1 MKKIVLAT
9 SYFAVLAIVFSMTS
23 CQDDPITPNDN
34 SGNNVDTTWVDD
46 STNWNPNN
54 GGGNTNP
61 NDTTSG
67 GGNTNPNDTTNWGGN
82 NNPNDTTNWGGNN
95 GGGNTNPNDTTNWGG
110 NPSDS
115 TGGN

>member
-1 MKKIVLAT
+1 MKKTVLAT

-34 SGNNVDTTWVDD
+34 NGSNVDTTWVDD
-46 STNWNPNN
+46 STNLNPNNGSGNGLPCDSTN

-61 NDTTSG
+61 NDS
-67 GGNTNPNDTTNWGGN
+67 TNW
-82 NNPNDTTNWGGNN
+82 NPNN